1 MRKDYIE
8 VHQIAERY
16 LQGKLSESEEA
27 EFEERFLGNPELLD
41 ELELAEKLQQG
52 LQDVA
57 IVETLHK
64 KARPGSRSASFFR
77 TPQYAAAATVFLFV
91 SMAVSTV
98 LYQRVERLSEI
109 VQMAPRGAAVGYDPR
124 GAPPFGITRAGGRGD
139 HPSVMSFGSTRII
152 AVLATRGAPTNEPIT
167 RFSPEEGEEV
177 VLLVDPG
184 PASYPRYRM
193 TVYRQDAADAE
204 EPVWQ
209 RDSIVAG
216 YQDMVALSI
225 PGTRLEVGDYLIRVE
240 GWSEERPAGQEYE
253 YLTEVRFRIVP
264 RQ

>member
-64 KARPGSRSASFFR
+64 KARPGSRSTTFFR

-98 LYQRVERLSEI
+98 LYQRVERLSETG
-109 VQMAPRGAAVGYDPR
+109 Q
-124 GAPPFGITRAGGRGD
+124 
-139 HPSVMSFGSTRII
+139 VMSFDSTRVIP
-152 AVLATRGAPTNEPIT
+152 VLTTRGAPSNEPIT
-167 RFSPEEGEEV
+167 RFSPEKGEEI

-184 PASYPRYRM
+184 PDRYPRYRM

-240 GWSEERPAGQEYE
+240 GWNEERPAGQEYE

-264 RQ
+264 RE

>member
-1 MRKDYIE
+1 
-8 VHQIAERY
+8 
-16 LQGKLSESEEA
+16 
-27 EFEERFLGNPELLD
+27 LLD

-98 LYQRVERLSEI
+98 LYQRVERLSETGQVMSFDNTRVI
-109 VQMAPRGAAVGYDPR
+109 PVLTAR
-124 GAPPFGITRAGGRGD
+124 GAP
-139 HPSVMSFGSTRII
+139 S
-152 AVLATRGAPTNEPIT
+152 NEPIT
-167 RFSPEEGEEV
+167 HFSPAEGEEI

-184 PASYPRYRM
+184 PDRYPRYRM
-193 TVYRQDAADAE
+193 TVFRQDGGDAE
-204 EPVWQ
+204 KPVWQ

-225 PGTRLEVGDYLIRVE
+225 PGTKLEVGDYLIRVE
-240 GWSEERPAGQEYE
+240 GWNEERPAGQEYE
-253 YLTEVRFRIVP
+253 YLTEVGFRIVP
-264 RQ
+264 RR